1 MVKIMKIFRNIFLL
15 LFLVFNK
22 NIVYGKEF
30 VDVKLPMKPA
40 FENNNIAIAF
50 ASDNKYVKYMSVA
63 IRSLIDNMSK
73 EYNYDIV
80 ILENSIINKNKKI
93 LTNMCK
99 DYKNVSIRFVD
110 MEHIYKNYNKKE
122 FYVSKHVTLATYNRL
137 FIPDIFEKY
146 EKVIYLDGD
155 IIIQGDL
162 VDLYSTNLDN
172 YLIAGI
178 RDMPTGAW
186 LPYESWH
193 NSKGEKYLQSYL
205 GLKSLDHYINAGVI
219 LYNIN
224 ECRKLNFLNLCLEKL
239 RWLKKPERHD
249 QDVINAACEGKIKY
263 LDYRY
268 NFFTY
273 YLENVPE
280 IKTYISKEIIDDIKI
295 LHFGGH
301 HPWGK
306 AICDTIVR
314 WYDYAKKTPFYLD
327 MKKEYRFRLYRYN
340 LTSKITFGKL
350 RKKYIKKRD
359 EFTEK
364 MQTIWFSDN

>member
-15 LFLVFNK
+15 LFLVFSK

-40 FENNNIAIAF
+40 FKNNNIAIAF

-80 ILENSIINKNKKI
+80 ILENSITNKNKKI

-99 DYKNVSIRFVD
+99 DYKNFSIRFVD

-178 RDMPTGAW
+178 RDIPTGAW
-186 LPYESWH
+186 RPYDYWH
-193 NSKGEKYLQSYL
+193 NSESEKYLQSYL
-205 GLKSLDHYINAGVI
+205 DLKSLDHYINAGVI

-273 YLENVPE
+273 YLDNTPE
-280 IKTYISKEIIDDIKI
+280 IYNYISKEIIDDIKI

-301 HPWGK
+301 HPWGRDMSDSIIK
-306 AICDTIVR
+306 
-314 WYDYAKKTPFYLD
+314 WHNYAKKSLYCNNIQR
-327 MKKEYRFRLYRYN
+327 EYKFRLYRYN
-340 LTSKITFGKL
+340 ITSKITFGKL
-350 RKKYIKKRD
+350 KKKYIAK
-359 EFTEK
+359 TEK
-364 MQTIWFSDN
+364 LKEKIKILGIINY

>member
-1 MVKIMKIFRNIFLL
+1 MKIFRNIFLFL
-15 LFLVFNK
+15 SLVFLSN
-22 NIVYGKEF
+22 NLTYGKEF
-30 VDVKLPMKPA
+30 IDARSPLEPA
-40 FENNNIAIAF
+40 FESNNIAIAF

-63 IRSLIDNMSK
+63 IRSLLDNMSEK
-73 EYNYDIV
+73 HNYDIV
-80 ILENSIINKNKKI
+80 ILENSITNKNKKI
-93 LTNMCK
+93 LTDMCR

-110 MEHIYKNYNKKE
+110 MSKIYKNYNKKE
-122 FYVSKHVTLATYNRL
+122 FYVSRHITIATYNRL
-137 FIPDIFEKY
+137 FIPDIFAKY

-178 RDMPTGAW
+178 KDMPFGAW
-186 LPYESWH
+186 LPYDSWH
-193 NSKGEKYLQSYL
+193 NSEGEKYLQSYL
-205 GLKSLDHYINAGVI
+205 KLESLDHYINAGVI

-273 YLENVPE
+273 YLENAPKVK
-280 IKTYISKEIIDDIKI
+280 IYISKDIIDDIKI

-301 HPWGK
+301 HPWGRS
-306 AICDTIVR
+306 ICDSIVK
-314 WYDYAKKTPFYLD
+314 WYNYAKETPFYPD
-327 MKKEYRFRLYRYN
+327 MEKEYKLRLCRYK
-340 LTSKITFGKL
+340 LTSKVTFGKVR
-350 RKKYIKKRD
+350 RKYLKKT
-359 EFTEK
+359 EKLTEK
-364 MQTIWFSDN
+364 MKVLGFLDN